1 MPIKGSMS
9 NIIFCAISCN
19 SVSSDGA
26 WEALGKFVDD
36 SRPHFIL
43 MMGDQVYADEDGQN
57 IFLEFVDS
65 PRAVRRKALA
75 EKYRANWS
83 RKPVRHVLANVPI
96 YMMWDDHDI
105 RDGWGTLASDSQT
118 LVEKYPH
125 GKEIFRKCMEYFDDA
140 RDVYWHFQASH
151 NSLVQPPTHTQ
162 RRAMP
167 YSFQCG
173 RLMVL
178 MLDSRGDRDVFRKE
192 FPILGLDQWDYING
206 VFDNLADDVD
216 ALVIMTPTPIAS
228 LDPNGQ
234 VQKLMGKR
242 TDDVESFKKGNFEEL
257 FHPRTEKGG
266 AAFLEY
272 IARYEV
278 RRFFGNIVDEG
289 FFQASNVDE
298 ARDQWSHEFSHPE
311 QLSLLDAAR
320 NACITNRNTSSHR
333 ALVFLSGDIHI
344 GCIFDITYSNPK
356 HKAISL
362 TSSGISTVVDVKP
375 TIGALIEEDFDVGR
389 GIHSTLR
396 DVVTDFNFGVIQVNP
411 TGTAAEIIASLAHKG
426 NSFVVGLDIS
436 SLL

>member
-1 MPIKGSMS
+1 
-9 NIIFCAISCN
+9 
-19 SVSSDGA
+19 
-26 WEALGKFVDD
+26 
-36 SRPHFIL
+36 
-43 MMGDQVYADEDGQN
+43 
-57 IFLEFVDS
+57 
-65 PRAVRRKALA
+65 
-75 EKYRANWS
+75 
-83 RKPVRHVLANVPI
+83 
-96 YMMWDDHDI
+96 
-105 RDGWGTLASDSQT
+105 
-118 LVEKYPH
+118 
-125 GKEIFRKCMEYFDDA
+125 
-140 RDVYWHFQASH
+140 
-151 NSLVQPPTHTQ
+151 
-162 RRAMP
+162 
-167 YSFQCG
+167 
-173 RLMVL
+173 MVL

-192 FPILGLDQWDYING
+192 FPILGSNQWDFISN
-206 VFDNLADDVD
+206 VLNNLADNVD
-216 ALVIMTPTPIAS
+216 ALAIMTPTPIAS

-242 TDDVESFKKGNFEEL
+242 TDDVESFKKGDFEGL

-344 GCIFDITYSNPK
+344 GCIFDITYSKPK

-362 TSSGISTVVDVKP
+362 TSSGISTVVNVKP

-389 GIHSTLR
+389 GIHSKLR
-396 DVVTDFNFGVIQVNP
+396 DVVTDFNFGVVQVNP
-411 TGTAAEIIASLAHKG
+411 TGSGAEIITSLAHKG
-426 NSFVVGLDIS
+426 NSFAVGLDIS